1 MRMNTASAAL
11 LDQIESEIEA
21 WQSQIERGLAGSAE
35 RLGLARE
42 SLMAL
47 PPRNQA
53 PGCARTAACAAGLKA
68 AFSGYS
74 EAVYAQADQLTELT
88 AGLRDLF
95 RDLKARDYAGID
107 AIRTTFARL
116 DVALPAEVP
125 ADGFQTR
132 NAPPRLQAFD
142 GYGNRRL
149 MGEILVEAGILTG
162 DELAD
167 ALSEQAS
174 APHRRLGAILMQR
187 GYATGHIVARVV
199 ASQLQMPFVDLEDY
213 PVKYEAVHLVGKRT
227 AELHRAIPI
236 DSSAT
241 EIIVAMTNPLDMVA
255 TEDIEQATG
264 RRVIAVVAAVEDVT
278 AAIEAFYK
286 QA

>member
-1 MRMNTASAAL
+1 MNSASAAL

-21 WQSQIERGLAGSAE
+21 WRGQIERGVAGAAE

-47 PPRNQA
+47 PPRNHA

-68 AFSGYS
+68 AFTGYS
-74 EAVYAQADQLTELT
+74 EAVYAQADQLAELT

-116 DVALPAEVP
+116 DVALPAEPP
-125 ADGFQTR
+125 AGDFQTR

-149 MGEILVEAGILTG
+149 MGEILVEAGILTAE
-162 DELAD
+162 ELTD
-167 ALSEQAS
+167 ALGEQER
-174 APHRRLGAILMQR
+174 APHRRLGAILMNR

-213 PVKYEAVHLVGKRT
+213 PVKHEAVHLVTRRT

-236 DSSAT
+236 DASAT
-241 EIIVAMTNPLDMVA
+241 EIIVAMTNPLDMIA

-278 AAIEAFYK
+278 AAIGAFYPG
-286 QA
+286 A